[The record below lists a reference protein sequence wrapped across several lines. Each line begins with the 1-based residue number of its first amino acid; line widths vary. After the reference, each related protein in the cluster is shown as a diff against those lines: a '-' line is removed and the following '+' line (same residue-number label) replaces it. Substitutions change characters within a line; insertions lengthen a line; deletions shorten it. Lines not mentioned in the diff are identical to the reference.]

1 MEKLMKY
8 QLGNH
13 KSFILKQSNIQSYN
27 LKFIMKELLLFLL
40 AQQAHLNLVLR
51 EVRVDAYKY

>member
-1 MEKLMKY
+1 MKY